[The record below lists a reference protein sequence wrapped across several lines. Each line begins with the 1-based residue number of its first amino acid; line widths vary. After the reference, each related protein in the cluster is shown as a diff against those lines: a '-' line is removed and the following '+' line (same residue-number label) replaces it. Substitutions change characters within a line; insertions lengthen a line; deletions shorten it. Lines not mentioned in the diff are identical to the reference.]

1 MTQGPMRGVGHVGGG
16 GKGVSVKTGVHVIR
30 RVRLRAA
37 LRLRPVDPRVAP
49 ARRWVWRLGFRL

>member
-1 MTQGPMRGVGHVGGG
+1 MTQGPLRGVGHVGGG

-37 LRLRPVDPRVAP
+37 LRLRPVDPRVTP
-49 ARRWVWRLGFRL
+49 ARRWV